1 MASRMTV
8 LQFSSQIGAASTP
21 IPVTIKRGSEVIGRS
36 PSLFKLP
43 ATGSPG
49 ILESKIS
56 FVTLK
61 QDEVIIQVK

>member
-8 LQFSSQIGAASTP
+8 LQFSSQIGASSTP
-21 IPVTIKRGSEVIGRS
+21 IPVTIKRGSEVIGSS
-36 PSLFKLP
+36 PCLFKLP
-43 ATGSPG
+43 STGSPG